1 MTALHK
7 AALIRAYRTFLQ
19 TVLSLIP
26 AGLTVNF
33 VNGVDWVMIGLIVLG
48 MICTSLIAGVISFL
62 QSVIGGLPEADLDGD
77 YDEMVKAEINNSLIM
92 DEIEVEE

>member
-19 TVLSLIP
+19 TILSLIP

-33 VNGVDWVMIGLIVLG
+33 VSGIDWVMVALSVLG
-48 MICTSLIAGVISFL
+48 MICTGLIAGVISFL
-62 QSVIGGLPEADLDGD
+62 QAIIGGLPEADLEGT

-92 DEIEVEE
+92 DEIEVEQ